1 MLRIFMISFSLVTE
15 YSLSLYVLCV
25 CEIFLI
31 PSDILSIEQRN
42 HIKIT
47 TRHFLFTSVS
57 RRLGGSS
64 KNEPCFVIYPYP
76 YKRSPLASSLQ
87 PLILRARQASG
98 NCPGGCVQNQPR
110 NP

>member
-15 YSLSLYVLCV
+15 FLLSLYVLCV

-64 KNEPCFVIYPYP
+64 KNEVVMHCAWRNASQPHFWMSLALLYIPTLTDNL
-76 YKRSPLASSLQ
+76 PLPALSSL
-87 PLILRARQASG
+87 
-98 NCPGGCVQNQPR
+98 
-110 NP
+110 